1 MPNNKIC
8 WKINAVLNT
17 KYPMI
22 ENKNQTKICVKYK
35 IEKKNNRKKHTRNKN
50 PKIKTK
56 KLVNCK

>member
-35 IEKKNNRKKHTRNKN
+35 IEKKTIVKN
-50 PKIKTK
+50 TLETKIQKSK
-56 KLVNCK
+56 QKNL